1 MAYPGGFAGIPGQQ
15 QDTGMSEQDQRMV
28 KMVTSGMESCL
39 VKSIMAGGAGFAL
52 GGVFGLFMASMNYD
66 TPLTP
71 QGAELTKL
79 PMREQLRR
87 GFKDMGT
94 RSWSSAKNFGKIGF
108 LYSICECTVEG
119 FRAKN
124 DLYNS
129 AAGGLAAG
137 AILARNAGPQAML
150 LGGAGFA
157 AFSTGID
164 YYMRLPESD

>member
-1 MAYPGGFAGIPGQQ
+1 
-15 QDTGMSEQDQRMV
+15 
-28 KMVTSGMESCL
+28 
-39 VKSIMAGGAGFAL
+39 
-52 GGVFGLFMASMNYD
+52 MNYD

-87 GFKDMGT
+87 GFKDMGS
-94 RSWSSAKNFGKIGF
+94 RSYSSAKNFGKIGF
-108 LYSICECTVEG
+108 LFSICECTLEG

-124 DLYNS
+124 DLWNS
-129 AAGGLAAG
+129 AGGGLAAG

-164 YYMRLPESD
+164 W

>member
-1 MAYPGGFAGIPGQQ
+1 
-15 QDTGMSEQDQRMV
+15 
-28 KMVTSGMESCL
+28 
-39 VKSIMAGGAGFAL
+39 
-52 GGVFGLFMASMNYD
+52 MNYD

-79 PMREQLRR
+79 PMKEQLKR
-87 GFKDMGT
+87 GFKDMGS
-94 RSWSSAKNFGKIGF
+94 RSWSSAKNFGKIGLIF
-108 LYSICECTVEG
+108 SSCECVIES

-129 AAGGLAAG
+129 AGAGMLAG

-150 LGGAGFA
+150 LGGGGFA

-164 YYMRLPESD
+164 WYMRQPESD